1 MSDALSH
8 EHHLRHRAE
17 RVRADLEALWGDEL
31 PEAPDPVLTVLVDAV
46 AVDDQHGVDDRL
58 VVQGDGLGYEALA
71 RVLADVRSSA
81 TLHLVPPAL
90 RARLAGVLP
99 PTGRLIDL
107 RVAGE
112 AALPS
117 ESTGAWEYDAT
128 ADTVAWDA
136 RSGVL
141 YGLGQHPGVASLP
154 EWLRR
159 SVHDE
164 DRSLVSSALRSSAS
178 TGLPYDVRFRI
189 APPRHG
195 VVLAR
200 GRVLNGPGGGARV
213 LGFAAEDVGAG

>member
-1 MSDALSH
+1 MPDALSR
-8 EHHLRHRAE
+8 EHQLRHRAE
-17 RVRADLEALWGDEL
+17 RVRAALEALWGDEL
-31 PEAPDPVLTVLVDAV
+31 PEAPDPVVTVLVDAV
-46 AVDDQHGVDDRL
+46 AVDDHHGVEDRI

-71 RVLADVRSSA
+71 RVLADVRSTS

-90 RARLAGVLP
+90 RARLAAVLP
-99 PTGRLIDL
+99 TAGRLIDL
-107 RVAGE
+107 RVTGE

-117 ESTGAWEYDAT
+117 EATGAWEYDASE
-128 ADTVAWDA
+128 DTVAWDA

-141 YGLGQHPGVASLP
+141 YGLGQRPGVAPLP

-164 DRSLVSSALRSSAS
+164 DRSLVHSALRSSAS

-195 VVLAR
+195 VVVAR
-200 GRVLNGPGGGARV
+200 GRVLAGAGGGVRV
-213 LGFAAEDVGAG
+213 LGFAAEDASVN